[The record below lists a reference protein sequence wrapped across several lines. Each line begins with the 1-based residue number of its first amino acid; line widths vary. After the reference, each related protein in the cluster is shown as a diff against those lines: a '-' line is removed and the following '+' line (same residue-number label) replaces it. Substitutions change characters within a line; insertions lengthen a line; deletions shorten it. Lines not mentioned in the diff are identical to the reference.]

1 MIAEL
6 PFCLFGAGFGSF
18 TAGGTRERA
27 LGWRSLGVGLMGAAL
42 ALVAQPARA
51 DQFRQAADNAEVA
64 CRISS
69 RELTRI
75 SLVGD
80 AFANVSKITSGVPG
94 QDFTVTSE
102 PVRGDIYLSV
112 PDGWTAASLSFFATS
127 RKGFVYKFACSVE
140 DIPAEQLFVTNPA
153 LASAS
158 AEQAAPRSPRSEAI
172 ELVTAMASD
181 AVPKTF
187 VVRQPASQATRV
199 GALQVSVIAEYE
211 GSGLVGRHLR
221 IDNKGRETAALD
233 MATLTPAHAVAVSVG
248 AEQLAPGSATNL
260 YVVLP
265 AGDDR

>member
-6 PFCLFGAGFGSF
+6 PVCLFGAGFGSF
-18 TAGGTRERA
+18 SAGGVRERGI
-27 LGWRSLGVGLMGAAL
+27 GWRSVGLALMGAAL
-42 ALVAQPARA
+42 ALVAQPVRA

-112 PDGWTAASLSFFATS
+112 PEGWTAPSLSFFATS
-127 RKGFVYKFACSVE
+127 RKGYVYKFACSVE
-140 DIPAEQLFVTNPA
+140 DVPAEQLFVTNPA
-153 LASAS
+153 LAVSGD
-158 AEQAAPRSPRSEAI
+158 EQSHPRSPSAAALDLI
-172 ELVTAMASD
+172 KAMASD
-181 AVPKTF
+181 AVPPTF
-187 VVRQPASQATRV
+187 TVRQPAASATRV
-199 GALQVSVIAEYE
+199 GALELRVIAEYE
-211 GSGLVGRHLR
+211 GGGLLGRHLR
-221 IDNKGRETAALD
+221 IDNQGSDAVQLETAS
-233 MATLTPAHAVAVSVG
+233 LTPAGAIAVSVG
-248 AEQLAPGSATNL
+248 AEQLAPHAATNL

-265 AGDDR
+265 AGDRQ

>member
-18 TAGGTRERA
+18 SVGGVRER
-27 LGWRSLGVGLMGAAL
+27 GVGYRSLGLGLMGAAL
-42 ALVAQPARA
+42 ALIAQPARA
-51 DQFRQAADNAEVA
+51 DQFRQAADNSEIA

-112 PDGWTAASLSFFATS
+112 PDGWTAGALSFFATS

-140 DIPAEQLFVTNPA
+140 EIPAEQLFVSNPA
-153 LASAS
+153 LAVAS
-158 AEQAAPRSPRSEAI
+158 EDKARPRSPGAASV
-172 ELVTAMASD
+172 ELVRAMASD
-181 AVPKTF
+181 AVPGSF
-187 VVRQPASQATRV
+187 VVRQPAASATRV
-199 GALQVSVIAEYE
+199 GGLELRVVAEYE
-211 GSGLVGRHLR
+211 GDGLLGRHLR
-221 IDNKGRETAALD
+221 IDNRGHAAATLD
-233 MATLTPAHAVAVSVG
+233 KASLTPAGALAVSVG
-248 AEQLAPGSATNL
+248 AEELAPGAATSV

-265 AGDDR
+265 AGDRR